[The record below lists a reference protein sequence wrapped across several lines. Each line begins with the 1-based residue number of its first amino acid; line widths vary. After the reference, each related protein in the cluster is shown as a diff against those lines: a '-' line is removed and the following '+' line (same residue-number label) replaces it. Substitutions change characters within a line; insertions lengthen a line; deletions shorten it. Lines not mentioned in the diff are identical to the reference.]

1 MENTQGKHLLSLG
14 AIRTSLMEPA
24 AKTGAEHSRS
34 DRLGKLAKE
43 HHHV

>member
-1 MENTQGKHLLSLG
+1 MENTQGEYLLSTG
-14 AIRTSLMEPA
+14 AVTSLMEPA

-43 HHHV
+43 HHHI